1 MITEVDLSGT
11 PCFATNTRLSDLKAV
26 NFIFGPNGSGK
37 TTLTRTLSDK
47 NRNGNSSAHIYN
59 HDYIRDVFFTDST
72 GTAGEIPGITFTL
85 GTKDATKQKAL
96 QSLQNELAT
105 LTKKLEGSPG
115 SIGQREQLKNA
126 EDRIKQLTKD
136 LRRELKSIWSQH
148 SASDTLLQGHKQDPI
163 KLASKLLTHKG
174 KEQEILTLA
183 ELNQRYESL
192 TNADIEP
199 ISSQTQINLP
209 SSEWFDNLINQL
221 QEPIEVTS
229 KSSLFPLAKEL
240 NLLSWISEG
249 YNKTSSHS
257 TPSSKCPYCQQH
269 MSEELIQ
276 QIQLLFETPGQ
287 QQLNNLSNAL
297 TQIRDIESSLHRFVA
312 TMQDSQL
319 SAEDSVARSLSTIA
333 AFTLALHKVA
343 EMIEHKLSNPTEPQ
357 QTSTISPSLVSIDDH
372 ITFLTQ
378 RINEHNTGIANRNQT
393 RYNYGQRFYVRLYQD
408 CATII
413 EHKYL
418 NELVPKQKMT
428 KGIKA
433 DIQKKITEIER
444 LKTKIATLREELSD
458 TTEVRK
464 SINQTLEHLGF
475 VRFRLGQSPTNRK
488 LFTIER
494 PSKANPSEYFPD
506 KFETLSEGEKTILS
520 FLYFMHCVKPHS
532 NELGNAQ
539 SVTLVIDD
547 PIASTDASTFYFVTA
562 LMRRA
567 IRRILAPRDPEL
579 QNELSEQVDQVIIL
593 THNVGFY
600 SNSSYEIR
608 RQLKNDGIFSKVAFF
623 KIEKSFNAEEPHK
636 IYALTD
642 PNSISTEYQLLW
654 NEVFAAYQTCKDKP
668 KDAVIPEFK
677 LLSNTLRR
685 ILDSYFITLGS
696 TNCFNT
702 QHSAKSSITRLGQS
716 YGQIVEEC
724 MIRLNEGS
732 HGSYENYTS
741 STLPTR
747 QLLLQFERI
756 FSELIDNGAHHG
768 HFLMMMGLPS
778 GGQISDLWE
787 DEQEGNKAPVDSS
800 ELAH

>member
-1 MITEVDLSGT
+1 MITEVDLDGT
-11 PCFATNTRLSDLKAV
+11 PCFAAYTTLTGLKKI

-37 TTLTRTLSDK
+37 TTLTRRLGNKDT
-47 NRNGNSSAHIYN
+47 NGNKSAHVYN
-59 HDYIRDVFFTDST
+59 HDYIKNVFFSQPT
-72 GTAGEIPGITFTL
+72 GTEGEIPGITFTL

-199 ISSQTQINLP
+199 ISRQTQINLP
-209 SSEWFDNLINQL
+209 SGEWFDNLINQL

-357 QTSTISPSLVSIDDH
+357 
-372 ITFLTQ
+372 

-413 EHKYL
+413 EQKYL

-520 FLYFMHCVKPHS
+520 FLYFMHCIKPDS
-532 NELGNAQ
+532 NELGNTQ

-547 PIASTDASTFYFVTA
+547 PIASTDASTFYFITA

-567 IRRILAPRDPEL
+567 VRRFTDPDDRGL
-579 QNELSEQVDQVIIL
+579 QNEISNKVDQVVIL

-608 RQLKNDGIFSKVAFF
+608 RQLKRKDIAEMTAFF
-623 KIEKSFNAEEPHK
+623 KLEKSFEIGKPHQIHNIEK
-636 IYALTD
+636 PD
-642 PNSISTEYQLLW
+642 SISTEYQLLW
-654 NEVFAAYQTCKDKP
+654 KEVFQASKECEHHPA
-668 KDAVIPEFK
+668 DAIIPSYR

-685 ILDSYFITLGS
+685 ILDSYFITLGP
-696 TNCFNT
+696 TNYTDT
-702 QHSAKSSITRLGQS
+702 QRSSKSSITRLGQS

-778 GGQISDLWE
+778 GGLISDLWE
-787 DEQEGNKAPVDSS
+787 DEQEENKAPADSS

>member
-1 MITEVDLSGT
+1 MITEVDLDGT
-11 PCFATNTRLSDLKAV
+11 PCFAAYTTLTGLKKI

-37 TTLTRTLSDK
+37 TTLTRRLGNKDT
-47 NRNGNSSAHIYN
+47 NGNKSAHVYN
-59 HDYIRDVFFTDST
+59 HDYIKNVFFSQPT
-72 GTAGEIPGITFTL
+72 GTEGEIPGITFTL

-209 SSEWFDNLINQL
+209 SGEWFDNLINQL

-357 QTSTISPSLVSIDDH
+357 QTSTVSPSLVSIDDH

-413 EHKYL
+413 EQKYL

-458 TTEVRK
+458 TTEVCK

-520 FLYFMHCVKPHS
+520 FLYFMHCIKPDS
-532 NELGNAQ
+532 NELGNTQ

-547 PIASTDASTFYFVTA
+547 PIASTDASTFYFITA

-567 IRRILAPRDPEL
+567 VRRFTDPDDRGL
-579 QNELSEQVDQVIIL
+579 QNEISNKVDQVVIL

-608 RQLKNDGIFSKVAFF
+608 RQLKRKDIAEMTAFF
-623 KIEKSFNAEEPHK
+623 KLEKSFEIGKPHQIHNIEK
-636 IYALTD
+636 PD
-642 PNSISTEYQLLW
+642 SISTEYQLLW
-654 NEVFAAYQTCKDKP
+654 KEVFQASKECEHHPA
-668 KDAVIPEFK
+668 DAIIPSYR

-685 ILDSYFITLGS
+685 ILDSYFITLGP
-696 TNCFNT
+696 TNYTDT
-702 QHSAKSSITRLGQS
+702 QRSSKSSITRLGQS

-778 GGQISDLWE
+778 GGLISDLWE
-787 DEQEGNKAPVDSS
+787 DEQEENKAPADSS

>member
-1 MITEVDLSGT
+1 
-11 PCFATNTRLSDLKAV
+11 
-26 NFIFGPNGSGK
+26 
-37 TTLTRTLSDK
+37 
-47 NRNGNSSAHIYN
+47 
-59 HDYIRDVFFTDST
+59 
-72 GTAGEIPGITFTL
+72 
-85 GTKDATKQKAL
+85 
-96 QSLQNELAT
+96 
-105 LTKKLEGSPG
+105 
-115 SIGQREQLKNA
+115 
-126 EDRIKQLTKD
+126 
-136 LRRELKSIWSQH
+136 
-148 SASDTLLQGHKQDPI
+148 
-163 KLASKLLTHKG
+163 
-174 KEQEILTLA
+174 
-183 ELNQRYESL
+183 
-192 TNADIEP
+192 
-199 ISSQTQINLP
+199 
-209 SSEWFDNLINQL
+209 
-221 QEPIEVTS
+221 
-229 KSSLFPLAKEL
+229 
-240 NLLSWISEG
+240 
-249 YNKTSSHS
+249 
-257 TPSSKCPYCQQH
+257 

-413 EHKYL
+413 EQKYL

-520 FLYFMHCVKPHS
+520 FLYFMHCIKPDS
-532 NELGNAQ
+532 NELGNTQ

-547 PIASTDASTFYFVTA
+547 PIASTDASTFYFITA

-567 IRRILAPRDPEL
+567 VRRFTDPDDRGL
-579 QNELSEQVDQVIIL
+579 QNEISNKVDQVVIL

-608 RQLKNDGIFSKVAFF
+608 RQLKRKDIAEITAFF
-623 KIEKSFNAEEPHK
+623 KLEKSFEIGKPHQIHNIEK
-636 IYALTD
+636 PD
-642 PNSISTEYQLLW
+642 SISTEYQLLW
-654 NEVFAAYQTCKDKP
+654 KEVFQASKECEHHPA
-668 KDAVIPEFK
+668 DAIIPSYR

-685 ILDSYFITLGS
+685 ILDSYFITLGP
-696 TNCFNT
+696 TNYTDT
-702 QHSAKSSITRLGQS
+702 QRSSKSSITRLGQS

-778 GGQISDLWE
+778 GGLISDLWE
-787 DEQEGNKAPVDSS
+787 DEQEENKAPADSS

>member
-11 PCFATNTRLSDLKAV
+11 PCFAPNARLSDLKAV

-47 NRNGNSSAHIYN
+47 NRNGHISTHIYN
-59 HDYIRDVFFTDST
+59 HDYIKEVFFTAST
-72 GTAGEIPGITFTL
+72 GTTGELPGITFTL
-85 GTKDATKQKAL
+85 GTKDAQKQKEL
-96 QSLQNELAT
+96 QNLQNELAR
-105 LTKKLEGSPG
+105 LTKKLEGSPE
-115 SIGQREQLKNA
+115 STGQREQLQQA
-126 EDRIKQLTKD
+126 EDRVKQLTKD
-136 LRRELKSIWSQH
+136 LRRELKSIWSPH
-148 SASDTLLQGHKQDPI
+148 SASETLLQGYKQDPI

-174 KEQEILTLA
+174 KEEETLTLA

-192 TNADIEP
+192 ANTDIEP
-199 ISSQTQINLP
+199 ISSEIPINLP
-209 SSEWFDNLINQL
+209 NDIWFKDVIKQL

-229 KSSLFPLAKEL
+229 KSSLFPFANQLK
-240 NLLSWISEG
+240 LLSWISEG
-249 YNKTSSHS
+249 YNKTSNHS
-257 TPSSKCPYCQQH
+257 TPPLKCPYCQQH

-287 QQLNNLSNAL
+287 EQLNNLSNAL
-297 TQIRDIESSLHRFVA
+297 TKITNLESSLRRFVA
-312 TMQDSQL
+312 TTQDSQL
-319 SAEDSVARSLSTIA
+319 STEDSVARSLSTIA
-333 AFTLALHKVA
+333 TFTLTLHKMA
-343 EMIEHKLSNPTEPQ
+343 EMIEDKLSNPTEPQ
-357 QTSTISPSLVSIDDH
+357 QTSELSAQLVNPNKH
-372 ITFLTQ
+372 ITFLTK
-378 RINEHNTGIANRNQT
+378 RINEHNTGITNRNQT
-393 RYNYGQRFYVRLYQD
+393 RHKYKQRFYVRLYQD
-408 CATII
+408 CAPII
-413 EHKYL
+413 EQKYL

-428 KGIKA
+428 QGIEKE
-433 DIQKKITEIER
+433 IQKKTAEIEA
-444 LKTKIATLREELSD
+444 LKTKIRILREELSD

-475 VRFRLGQSPTNRK
+475 VRFRLGQSPTNNK

-494 PSKANPSEYFPD
+494 PSRENPPEYFTD
-506 KFETLSEGEKTILS
+506 KFDTLSEGEKTILS

-532 NELGNAQ
+532 NELGDAQ

-547 PIASTDASTFYFVTA
+547 PIASTDASTFYFITA

-567 IRRILAPRDPEL
+567 IRRVLSPRDQEL
-579 QNELSEQVDQVIIL
+579 QNELSNKVNQLIIL

-608 RQLKNDGIFSKVAFF
+608 RQLRNDGISNKVTFF
-623 KIEKSFNAEEPHK
+623 RIEKSFNAKEPHN
-636 IYALTD
+636 IYAVSD

-654 NEVFAAYQTCKDKP
+654 NEVFAASQTCKGKP
-668 KDAVIPEFK
+668 KDAIISEFK

-696 TNCFNT
+696 TNSYNT
-702 QHSAKSSITRLGQS
+702 QQSTKGSITRLGQS

-756 FSELIDNGAHHG
+756 FSELIDGGAHHG

-778 GGQISDLWE
+778 GGKISDLWE
-787 DEQEGNKAPVDSS
+787 DGQEEDTALVDSS
-800 ELAH
+800 ALAR

>member
-1 MITEVDLSGT
+1 MITEVDLDGT
-11 PCFATNTRLSDLKAV
+11 PCFAAYTTLTGLKKI

-37 TTLTRTLSDK
+37 TTLTRRLGNKDT
-47 NRNGNSSAHIYN
+47 NGNKSAHVYN
-59 HDYIRDVFFTDST
+59 HDYIKNVFFSQPT
-72 GTAGEIPGITFTL
+72 GTEGEIPGITFTL

-209 SSEWFDNLINQL
+209 SGEWFDNLINQL

-413 EHKYL
+413 EQKYL

-520 FLYFMHCVKPHS
+520 FLYFMHCIKPDS
-532 NELGNAQ
+532 NELDDTQ

-547 PIASTDASTFYFVTA
+547 PIASTDASTFYFITA

-567 IRRILAPRDPEL
+567 VRRITDPDDRGL
-579 QNELSEQVDQVIIL
+579 QNEISNKVDQVVIL

-608 RQLKNDGIFSKVAFF
+608 RQLKRKDIAEMTAFF
-623 KIEKSFNAEEPHK
+623 KLEKSFEIGKPHQIHNIEK
-636 IYALTD
+636 PDL
-642 PNSISTEYQLLW
+642 ISTEYQLLW
-654 NEVFAAYQTCKDKP
+654 KEVFQASKECEHHPA
-668 KDAVIPEFK
+668 DAIIPSYR

-685 ILDSYFITLGS
+685 ILDSYFITLGP
-696 TNCFNT
+696 TNYTDT
-702 QHSAKSSITRLGQS
+702 QRSSKSSITRLGQS

-756 FSELIDNGAHHG
+756 FSELIDNGAQHG

-778 GGQISDLWE
+778 GGLISDLWE
-787 DEQEGNKAPVDSS
+787 DDQEENKAPADSS

>member
-1 MITEVDLSGT
+1 MITEVDLDGT
-11 PCFATNTRLSDLKAV
+11 PCFAAYTTLTGLKKI

-37 TTLTRTLSDK
+37 TTLTRRLGNKDT
-47 NRNGNSSAHIYN
+47 NGNKSAHVYN
-59 HDYIRDVFFTDST
+59 HDYIKNVFFSQPT
-72 GTAGEIPGITFTL
+72 GTEGEIPGITFTL

-209 SSEWFDNLINQL
+209 SGEWFDNLINQL

-378 RINEHNTGIANRNQT
+378 RINEHNIGIANRNQT

-413 EHKYL
+413 EQKYL

-520 FLYFMHCVKPHS
+520 FLYFMHCIKPDS
-532 NELGNAQ
+532 NELGDTQ

-547 PIASTDASTFYFVTA
+547 PIASTDASTFYFITA

-567 IRRILAPRDPEL
+567 VRRFTDPDDRGL
-579 QNELSEQVDQVIIL
+579 QNEISNKVDQVVIL

-608 RQLKNDGIFSKVAFF
+608 RQLKRKDIAEITAFF
-623 KIEKSFNAEEPHK
+623 KLEKSFEIGKPHQIHNIEK
-636 IYALTD
+636 PD
-642 PNSISTEYQLLW
+642 SISTEYQLLW
-654 NEVFAAYQTCKDKP
+654 KEVFQASKECEHHPA
-668 KDAVIPEFK
+668 DAIIPSYR

-685 ILDSYFITLGS
+685 ILDSYFITLGP
-696 TNCFNT
+696 TNYTDT
-702 QHSAKSSITRLGQS
+702 QRSSKSSITRLGQS

-778 GGQISDLWE
+778 GGLISDLWE
-787 DEQEGNKAPVDSS
+787 DEQEENKAPADSS

>member
-1 MITEVDLSGT
+1 MITEVDLDGT
-11 PCFATNTRLSDLKAV
+11 PCFAAYTTLTGLKKI

-37 TTLTRTLSDK
+37 TTLTRRLGNKDT
-47 NRNGNSSAHIYN
+47 NGNKSAHVYN
-59 HDYIRDVFFTDST
+59 HDYIKNVFFSQPT
-72 GTAGEIPGITFTL
+72 GTEGEIPGITFTL

-209 SSEWFDNLINQL
+209 SGEWFDNLINQL

-413 EHKYL
+413 EQKYL

-520 FLYFMHCVKPHS
+520 FLYFMHCIKPDS
-532 NELGNAQ
+532 NELGNTQ

-547 PIASTDASTFYFVTA
+547 PIASTDASTFYFITA

-567 IRRILAPRDPEL
+567 VRRFTDPDDRGL
-579 QNELSEQVDQVIIL
+579 QNEISNKVDQVVIL

-608 RQLKNDGIFSKVAFF
+608 RQLKRKDIAEITAFF
-623 KIEKSFNAEEPHK
+623 KLEKSFEIGKPHQIHNIEK
-636 IYALTD
+636 PD
-642 PNSISTEYQLLW
+642 SISTEYQLLW
-654 NEVFAAYQTCKDKP
+654 KEVFQASKECEHHPA
-668 KDAVIPEFK
+668 DAIIPSYR

-685 ILDSYFITLGS
+685 ILDSYFITLGP
-696 TNCFNT
+696 TNYTDT
-702 QHSAKSSITRLGQS
+702 QRSSKSSITRLGQS

-778 GGQISDLWE
+778 GGLISDLWE
-787 DEQEGNKAPVDSS
+787 DEQEENKAPADSS

>member
-1 MITEVDLSGT
+1 MITEVDLDGT
-11 PCFATNTRLSDLKAV
+11 PCFAAYTTLTGLKKI

-37 TTLTRTLSDK
+37 TTLTRRLGNKDT
-47 NRNGNSSAHIYN
+47 NGNKSAHVYN
-59 HDYIRDVFFTDST
+59 HDYIKNVFFSQPT
-72 GTAGEIPGITFTL
+72 GTEGEIPGITFTL

-209 SSEWFDNLINQL
+209 SGEWFDNLINQL

-413 EHKYL
+413 EQKYL

-520 FLYFMHCVKPHS
+520 FLYFMHCIKPDS
-532 NELGNAQ
+532 NELDDTQ

-547 PIASTDASTFYFVTA
+547 PIASTDASTFYFITA

-567 IRRILAPRDPEL
+567 VRRITDPDDRGL
-579 QNELSEQVDQVIIL
+579 QNEISNKVDQVVIL

-608 RQLKNDGIFSKVAFF
+608 RQLKRKDIAEMTAFF
-623 KIEKSFNAEEPHK
+623 KLEKSFEIGKPHQIHNIEK
-636 IYALTD
+636 PDL
-642 PNSISTEYQLLW
+642 ISTEYQLLW
-654 NEVFAAYQTCKDKP
+654 KEVFQASKECEHHPA
-668 KDAVIPEFK
+668 DAIIPSYR

-685 ILDSYFITLGS
+685 ILDSYFITLGP
-696 TNCFNT
+696 TNYTDT
-702 QHSAKSSITRLGQS
+702 QRSSKSSITRLGQS

-778 GGQISDLWE
+778 GGLISDLWE
-787 DEQEGNKAPVDSS
+787 DDQEENKAPADSS